1 MTKLRVRNKPWADGY
16 IKAHSDYI
24 VIDPKAW
31 LGKWQTRFE
40 KNQPLDVEVGTGK
53 GQFIIQNAKAHPDIN
68 YIGVELQKSVIAT
81 ALRKFM
87 ADPLPNLQFVLT
99 DGANLDEIFLANE
112 IQKIFLNFSDPWPKK
127 RHAKR
132 RLTSP
137 NFLKTYQKV
146 LDPQGKIEFKTDN
159 RGLFEYTLVTMN
171 QFPMV
176 FDDVSLD
183 LHHSPEN
190 DTNIETEYEEKFSPN
205 GPIYKLIAHFKS

>member
-1 MTKLRVRNKPWADGY
+1 MRVRNKPWADGY

-24 VIDPKAW
+24 VTDPKNW
-31 LGKWQTRFE
+31 LGKWQDRFE
-40 KNQPLDVEVGTGK
+40 KKQPLNVEVGTGK
-53 GQFIIQNAKAHPDIN
+53 GQFIIRNAQEHPEIN

-87 ADPLPNLQFVLT
+87 EAPLPNLQFVLT
-99 DGANLDEIFLANE
+99 DGADLDEIFLADE

-146 LDPQGKIEFKTDN
+146 LAPQGDIEFKTDN

-171 QFPMV
+171 HFPMT
-176 FDDVSLD
+176 FDYVSLD
-183 LHHSPEN
+183 LHQSPEN
-190 DTNIETEYEEKFSPN
+190 ETNIETEYEEKFSPN
-205 GPIYKLIAHFKS
+205 GPIYKLIVHFNS

>member
-1 MTKLRVRNKPWADGY
+1 MRVRNKPWADGY

-24 VIDPKAW
+24 VTDPKAW